1 MSIMLRKHSEWI
13 ALFENHLIDS
23 YTSYTKCQWCF
34 HIGPTLT
41 TVIYSAQP
49 ESRKKFLDA
58 CQDTRSS
65 NQYCE
70 YEITD
75 GNQRIHAKSKKV
87 ATLHKSY

>member
-1 MSIMLRKHSEWI
+1 MMLPHW
-13 ALFENHLIDS
+13 A
-23 YTSYTKCQWCF
+23 YTYNGNIF
-34 HIGPTLT
+34 RT
-41 TVIYSAQP
+41 TRIK
-49 ESRKKFLDA
+49 KKFLDA